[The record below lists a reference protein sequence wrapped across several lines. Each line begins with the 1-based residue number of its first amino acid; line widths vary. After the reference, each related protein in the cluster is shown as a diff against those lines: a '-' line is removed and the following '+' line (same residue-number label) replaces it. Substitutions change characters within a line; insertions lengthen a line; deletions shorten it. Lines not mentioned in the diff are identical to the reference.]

1 MSNLSEHLQ
10 AIRQEYSQA
19 ALDEQHATPNPITL
33 LEKWLHEAIESQV
46 SEPNAMHL
54 STVNANGRP
63 SGRIVLLR
71 GLDNQGLRF
80 FTNYNSRKGQELQV
94 NPFAG
99 ITFFWAELERQIRIE
114 GKVEQTTP
122 QESDD
127 YFHSRP
133 RGNRLGAWA
142 SPQSEII
149 ENRGELERILQV
161 FESKFGQDAAI
172 PRPQH
177 WGGFRLIPEVIEFW
191 QGRPSRLHDR
201 LQYQLQED
209 GTWKMFRLA
218 P

>member
-1 MSNLSEHLQ
+1 MSNIQQHLH

-19 ALDEQHATPNPITL
+19 ALDESHATANPLEL
-33 LEKWLHEAIESQV
+33 LEKWLHEALQSQV
-46 SEPNAMHL
+46 AEPNAMHL
-54 STVNANGRP
+54 STVSAEGRP

-71 GLDNQGLRF
+71 GLDENGLRF
-80 FTNYNSRKGQELQV
+80 FTNYNSRKGRELSE

-99 ITFFWAELERQIRIE
+99 LTFFWAELERQIRIE

-122 QESDD
+122 HESDE

-142 SPQSEII
+142 SPQSEEI
-149 ENRGELERILQV
+149 ENRQALERILQV
-161 FESKFGQDAAI
+161 FEAKFGHDNPI
-172 PRPQH
+172 PRPEN
-177 WGGFRLIPEVIEFW
+177 WGGFRLIPDSIEFW

-201 LQYQLQED
+201 LRYTLQQD
-209 GTWKMFRLA
+209 GAWKLSRLA